1 VGRKDRGLGRGLE
14 ALLSTADLD
23 SVQIIELELDMII
36 PQKNQP
42 RKKFDQESLQD
53 LAASIKEH
61 GILQPVLVRPLGEFY
76 EIIAGERRWRA
87 AEIAGLQLI
96 PALVKEM
103 PDIEAAEVSLVENL
117 QRDDLTAIEEARA
130 YKNMLD
136 QFHYTQETIAERVG
150 KSRAY
155 IANTMRLLGLKPEI
169 IEMIERKQLTPGH
182 ARALLALKSPQEQL
196 LAANEIIKSKLTV
209 RQTEQK
215 VKSKKAKTTPAIR
228 KGPDLLEL
236 EERLQKHFGTRAEI
250 SRQKKGGKI
259 EIVYYSEDD
268 LDRILE
274 ILGL

>member
-23 SVQIIELELDMII
+23 SAQIIELELDMII

-42 RKKFDQESLQD
+42 RKKFDLESLKD

-87 AEIAGLQLI
+87 AEIAGLQLV

-103 PDIEAAEVSLVENL
+103 LDIEAAEVSLVENL

-155 IANTMRLLGLKPEI
+155 IANTIRLLGLKPEI
-169 IEMIERKQLTPGH
+169 IEMIDRKQLTPGH
-182 ARALLALKSPQEQL
+182 ARALLTLSSPQEQL

-215 VKSKKAKTTPAIR
+215 VKSKKEKTSQAAR
-228 KGPDLLEL
+228 KSPDLLEL
-236 EERLQKHFGTRAEI
+236 EERLQKHFGTRAAI
-250 SRQKKGGKI
+250 NRQKKGGKI
-259 EIVYYSEDD
+259 EIVYYNEDD